1 MAKPKKSFVY
11 RQKNTLI
18 HRVSPTEISER
29 INRRDEAMEQKN
41 IREYMKRMHD
51 AENRIIHIE
60 IKKEISRQQSR
71 AKPVRILTAV
81 RNQRY
86 ESKRQQF

>member
-1 MAKPKKSFVY
+1 MAKPKKSFIY
-11 RQKNTLI
+11 RQKKTLI

-51 AENRIIHIE
+51 A
-60 IKKEISRQQSR
+60 
-71 AKPVRILTAV
+71 
-81 RNQRY
+81 
-86 ESKRQQF
+86 